1 MSQKTAGIMGTGSI
15 GSAVAEAMSKLGVK
29 TIGLNNSGQLTPH
42 FSKVFSQSSFVKF
55 LEQVDYLIGI
65 LPDLPSTTD
74 LINTVTLKRMKKTAL
89 IINVGRGNLIDENA
103 LSEALI
109 SNNLAGAILDV
120 TKKEPLDTSDRLW
133 GVPNLKLTAHTA
145 AESRPRDIVGL
156 FLKNLNH
163 FVKDE
168 TLEGLVDFEKGY

>member
-1 MSQKTAGIMGTGSI
+1 
-15 GSAVAEAMSKLGVK
+15 
-29 TIGLNNSGQLTPH
+29 
-42 FSKVFSQSSFVKF
+42 
-55 LEQVDYLIGI
+55 
-65 LPDLPSTTD
+65 
-74 LINTVTLKRMKKTAL
+74 LKRMKKTAL

-145 AESRPRDIVGL
+145 AESRPKDIVGL

-168 TLEGLVDFEKGY
+168 TLEGLVDFKKGY

>member
-1 MSQKTAGIMGTGSI
+1 
-15 GSAVAEAMSKLGVK
+15 MSKLGVK

-145 AESRPRDIVGL
+145 AESRPKDIVGL